1 MISSFYHLCTET
13 TVEWCEWQSGLC
25 SRCVVLDCNCVSYWQ
40 WRQPYSVS
48 SCWQRSPL
56 DGGPTVTAVVPQDD
70 LSRVC
75 SSHQQVGMKPGETH
89 RYYRRLGK
97 QTEREEERMRQQKHH
112 AYHSGVRLF
121 CGKSYIKERISWI
134 DGATWWQL
142 ECFSPMRCGDKT
154 ADSEKR
160 AQTMKDMK
168 RKR

>member
-97 QTEREEERMRQQKHH
+97 QTERGGEDETAETSRILFWCKVVLWEKLYKRQNLVNRWSNMVTIGMLQ
-112 AYHSGVRLF
+112 SDEMWR
-121 CGKSYIKERISWI
+121 
-134 DGATWWQL
+134 
-142 ECFSPMRCGDKT
+142 
-154 ADSEKR
+154 
-160 AQTMKDMK
+160 
-168 RKR
+168 